1 VVAGARRGKD
11 DKKIHWPCWEE
22 RSDLVGIKMTKTE
35 KKSRKLGQTLTET
48 VEVLR
53 RAFIKC
59 GCGFGFNVSADSG
72 VAQAILFV
80 NK

>member
-1 VVAGARRGKD
+1 
-11 DKKIHWPCWEE
+11 
-22 RSDLVGIKMTKTE
+22 MTKTE